1 MMDVLFFAYAHSS
14 AAPLPALQEEDD
26 KVYSMLTPKAL
37 QQHYLIHRDAY
48 TTRQKIREFLILYRD
63 NIFLFSYSGH
73 AGGDKLLLADELS
86 RAGGL
91 AQLLGQC
98 PNLKAVILNGCS
110 TRGQVAQLLECGVP
124 LVIATSAP
132 VNDQSA
138 KDFAVSFF
146 QSLSLGDTI
155 ERAFEIGI
163 GAASLG
169 ASIEVHRDV
178 FLENLGDPE
187 APLWGIY
194 YKGREALGIHLPEKP
209 QQASAPDF
217 IPNEKL
223 IAVLLSA
230 LEGYSE
236 DLEFL
241 AFQEKKGKPVSASRK
256 RMAILNC
263 LPAPVAEHLRKLITP
278 MRDSN
283 EGYDQISEGRLKQLS
298 RTYAIITEMMAFI
311 MLAQLW
317 EAKLEHGEL
326 TLPAKPREVI
336 HEFLHRPQLQVDSYD
351 YIELIRSIRQVF
363 EYDANQGLVNF
374 FVPELEEIKELP
386 YINDDFMAAN
396 FFLNTLRR
404 RLSTGGIAAD
414 EVPTLCLRAEESLA
428 EIFRHLGFMAEY
440 TLASINNIDIE
451 KYRHQLHPTFRHNIV
466 RLIDL
471 LGGLD
476 QTDLVL
482 KRFTDNRSI
491 LLIKE
496 PGAESKL
503 KELNLSPFIIDKH
516 AFETDAGDT
525 EVANIYFFSHYS
537 LEKDTYYFYRAYNP
551 DEELLAASNQQLVAV
566 KAQLDAFFQL
576 LGPANKEPEQS

>member
-1 MMDVLFFAYAHSS
+1 MDVLFFAYAHSS
-14 AAPLPALQEEDD
+14 ASPLPALQEEGD

-98 PNLKAVILNGCS
+98 SNLKAVILNGCS
-110 TRGQVAQLLECGVP
+110 TRGQVEQLLECGIP

-132 VNDQSA
+132 VNDNSA

-169 ASIEVHRDV
+169 TSIDVHRSAA
-178 FLENLGDPE
+178 LENTGEPE
-187 APLWGIY
+187 SPLWGIY
-194 YKGREALGIHLPEKP
+194 FKDRERLSVKLPEKP
-209 QQASAPDF
+209 QQAGAPDF
-217 IPNEKL
+217 TPNEKL
-223 IAVLLSA
+223 IATLLQA

-241 AFQEKKGKPVSASRK
+241 AFQEKKGKTVSASKK

-263 LPAPVAEHLRKLITP
+263 LPAPVAEHLRKLIAPTP
-278 MRDSN
+278 GSD
-283 EGYDQISEGRLKQLS
+283 EGYDQAGEGRLKQLA
-298 RTYAIITEMMAFI
+298 RTYSIITEMMAFI

-317 EAKLEHGEL
+317 EVKLEHDRL
-326 TLPAKPREVI
+326 YLPEKSAEVI
-336 HEFLHRPQLQVDSYD
+336 REFLHRPELRTDSYD

-363 EYDANQGLVNF
+363 EAEANTRLVEF
-374 FVPELEEIKELP
+374 FVPELEDIKELP
-386 YINDDFMAAN
+386 YTNDNFMAAN
-396 FFLNTLRR
+396 FFLNTLRQ
-404 RLSTGGIAAD
+404 RLSSGGIAPG
-414 EVPTLCLRAEESLA
+414 EVPSLCLRAEESLA
-428 EIFRHLGFMAEY
+428 EVFSHLGFMAEY
-440 TLASINNIDIE
+440 TLASISDIDIE
-451 KYRHQLHPTFRHNIV
+451 KYRHLRKPTFRHNIV

-476 QTDLVL
+476 QSDLVL
-482 KRFTDNRSI
+482 ERFTDNRSI

-496 PGAESKL
+496 PEEGRKL
-503 KELNLSPFIIDKH
+503 KELNLSPFIIDKN
-516 AFETDAGDT
+516 AFEADADDT
-525 EVANIYFFSHYS
+525 EVANIYFLSHFDNK
-537 LEKDTYYFYRAYNP
+537 KDAYYFYRAYNP
-551 DEELLAASNQQLVAV
+551 DEGLLEASGRRLMIV
-566 KAQLDAFFQL
+566 KAQLDAFFRL
-576 LGPANKEPEQS
+576 LQPATNEAQP